1 VACYYLH
8 RHALLLL
15 QVCHSSLQRST
26 GLLGWAHR
34 MSGTQTLLDGLQY
47 INCCSQ
53 QLGEFDLQYKYS
65 CLLLLLDSCRA
76 QLDAPHRKLLLVLQ
90 AMFTKAVLCSLSVC

>member
-1 VACYYLH
+1 M
-8 RHALLLL
+8 LL

-26 GLLGWAHR
+26 GVLGWAHR

-53 QLGEFDLQYKYS
+53 QLGESNRAIQV
-65 CLLLLLDSCRA
+65 LLLLPVDSYLRA
-76 QLDAPHRKLLLVLQ
+76 L
-90 AMFTKAVLCSLSVC
+90 